1 MKQLLQHNREK
12 GPRVEDIPSP
22 QLKGPG
28 LLVANRCSLISVG
41 TERQMIE
48 VSQMSLVGKARQR
61 PDMVKQVIAKMK
73 SEGISS
79 TLNKVM
85 GRLNSPITL
94 GYSSAGIVLEVHSSV
109 DRFVNGD
116 RVACAGFGYA
126 THAEE
131 IFVPS
136 NLAVKI
142 PENVSFEEASFVTL
156 GAIAMQGVR
165 IADVRLGETVA
176 VIGLGL
182 LGQITCML
190 LAASGCR
197 VLGLDIDKSKVDL
210 AFKSGAEAAY
220 SSDGSEVA
228 ALINA
233 TGGRGADAVIITAA
247 SDSAGPVE
255 TAGQICRDKGRVVA
269 VGAVKLD
276 VQRKTYYDKELEL
289 RLSRSYG
296 PGRYDYY
303 YEEAG
308 HDYPYSYVRWTEN
321 RNMESFLQLI
331 SSGKINIK
339 SLITHRF
346 DISVAEKAYEI
357 ISGKTD
363 EKYLGVVLNYVD
375 STGQEK
381 SAVATTL
388 DCRSNKTLNFADNNS
403 RIGVGF
409 IGAGNFASGV
419 LLPNIASIKEYNPIS
434 IMSGSGVSATTSKER
449 FGFANAVSSANE
461 IIDEPAVGAVFIA
474 NRHDQHGALVVQS
487 LTKSKA
493 TFVEKPLCLNRL
505 ELEEI
510 IQAHNATGAPL
521 MVGFNRRFAP
531 LVSKIKETLN
541 DNKYPLSMHY
551 RINAGFIPPGTWI
564 QDPESGGG
572 RIIGEVCHFVDLLS
586 FIAGSRPVKIS
597 AESLSI
603 ADQRFRSDDNLQIML
618 RFGNG
623 SVGTINYVASGNKS
637 ISKEYLEILGGGKV
651 IILDDFKS
659 LTIADDHG
667 LRSEKKSSQDKGHK
681 AMLEMWAHHLQSG
694 LGSPIPIDQIVDST
708 LATFEIIDSLTT
720 GEARWMNL

>member
-1 MKQLLQHNREK
+1 VKQLLQYNCEK
-12 GPRVEDIPSP
+12 GPRVKEIPSP

-28 LLVANRCSLISVG
+28 LLVANQCSLISIG

-61 PDMVKQVIAKMK
+61 PDMVKQVISKMK
-73 SEGISS
+73 TEGIGS
-79 TLNKVM
+79 TYNKVM

-94 GYSSAGIVLEVHSSV
+94 GYSSAGIVREVHSSV
-109 DRFVNGD
+109 ERFVPGD

-142 PENVSFEEASFVTL
+142 PENVTFEEASFVTL

-197 VLGLDIDKSKVDL
+197 VLGLDIDKSKVEL
-210 AFKSGAEAAY
+210 ALNSGAEAAFCA
-220 SSDGSEVA
+220 DGAELA
-228 ALINA
+228 AFLNA

-255 TAGQICRDKGRVVA
+255 TAGQICRDKGKVVA

-308 HDYPYSYVRWTEN
+308 HDYPYSYVRWSEN
-321 RNMESFLQLI
+321 RNMESLLQLI
-331 SSGKINIK
+331 SAGKVNIK
-339 SLITHRF
+339 KLITHRF
-346 DISVAEKAYEI
+346 DISEAEKAYEI
-357 ISGKTD
+357 ISGKTS
-363 EKYLGVVLNYVD
+363 EKYLGVVLNYQKRAAK
-375 STGQEK
+375 GRNEEK
-381 SAVATTL
+381 RAIGKQIHL
-388 DCRSNKTLNFADNNS
+388 DNNS
-403 RIGVGF
+403 KVAIGF

-419 LLPNIASIKEYNPIS
+419 LLPNIASIKGYDPIAV
-434 IMSGSGVSATTSKER
+434 MSGSGVSAVTSQER
-449 FGFANAVSSANE
+449 FGFIKAASSAKE
-461 IIDEPAVGAVFIA
+461 IIDDPQIAAVFIA
-474 NRHDQHGALVVQS
+474 NRHDQHGSLVAES
-487 LTKSKA
+487 LSKSKP

-510 IQAHNATGAPL
+510 IQAHNSTGVPL

-531 LVSKIKETLN
+531 LVSKIKEILK

-551 RINAGFIPPGTWI
+551 RINAGFIPAGTWI

-586 FIAGSRPVKIS
+586 FIANSRPVKIS

-603 ADQRFRSDDNLQIML
+603 ADERFRSDDNLQIL
-618 RFGNG
+618 IRFGNG

-637 ISKEYLEILGGGKV
+637 LSKEYLEIFGGGKAIV
-651 IILDDFKS
+651 MDDFRT
-659 LTIADDHG
+659 LTVADERG
-667 LRSEKKSSQDKGHK
+667 LRSDKKGSQDKGHRK
-681 AMLEMWAHHLQSG
+681 MLELWAHHMLTG
-694 LGSPIPIDQIVDST
+694 LGSPIPFDQIIDST
-708 LATFEIIDSLTT
+708 LATFEIIDSLST
-720 GEARWMNL
+720 GEPRWMNL